1 MKRTLAWNAGP
12 LKPASSLPPPPRSEF
27 QDFPTAGEEGQ
38 PQCLLMS
45 HKDPDC
51 SRLDLFKPPKRG
63 VPGAGRQ
70 QSQGTRGLGWTDLC
84 LDRVAGEAEPLWP
97 S

>member
-1 MKRTLAWNAGP
+1 MTRTRAWNAGP
-12 LKPASSLPPPPRSEF
+12 LKPVCALPQSGF
-27 QDFPTAGEEGQ
+27 QGFPTAGEEGL
-38 PQCLLMS
+38 PQLLLMS

-63 VPGAGRQ
+63 VPGVG
-70 QSQGTRGLGWTDLC
+70 SQHSRGTRGLGWTDHC
-84 LDRVAGEAEPLWP
+84 LDGVAEDAEPLWP

>member
-1 MKRTLAWNAGP
+1 MKRSRAWNAGP
-12 LKPASSLPPPPRSEF
+12 LKPEWSPLLSEL
-27 QDFPTAGEEGQ
+27 QGSPTAGEEGL
-38 PQCLLMS
+38 PQRLLMS

-63 VPGAGRQ
+63 VPGAGSQ
-70 QSQGTRGLGWTDLC
+70 HSQGTRGLGWTDLC